1 MQVDREL
8 CCRWIESMLLVYV
21 LQVDRELSDVSR
33 DHFAALYLHTL
44 VA

>member
-21 LQVDRELSDVSR
+21 LQVDRELSDVCR
-33 DHFAALYLHTL
+33 EIILLHYTYIL
-44 VA
+44 